1 MRRRE
6 FIAGLGSAAAW
17 PVVAAHAQQ
26 QLLPIVGF
34 ISSRSPYD
42 AVRYGG
48 AFRTGLS
55 ETGII
60 DGQNVRVEYHWLD
73 GQYDRLQSLIADFVR
88 RKVAVIA
95 TTHAPAA
102 LAAKAATKDI
112 PIVFGA
118 SNPVDIGLVASLARP
133 DGNVTGI
140 NFVDQEIV
148 SKQLELLH
156 QLVPK
161 AVRIAVL
168 VNPANASLAELRLQ
182 ALPDVARALGM
193 EIQLLMASTIREIE
207 AAFDAL
213 VRERADALFVVQDGF
228 FSSRRAQF
236 VILAVRNRIPTVGPD
251 RAAVEAGMLMQYG
264 ANLPDMFRQVGIYT
278 GNILK
283 GAKPGDLPVMQAS
296 RFEFLI
302 NLQMAKALGVDVPP
316 NLLAL
321 ADEVFE

>member
-6 FIAGLGSAAAW
+6 FIAGLGTAMAW
-17 PVVAAHAQQ
+17 SIAAHAQQ

-55 ETGII
+55 DTGYFE
-60 DGQNVRVEYHWLD
+60 GQNVTVEYHWLD
-73 GQYDRLQSLIADFVR
+73 GQHDRVQSLIADFVR
-88 RKVAVIA
+88 RKVAIIA

-140 NFVDQEIV
+140 NFVNQELV

-168 VNPANASLAELRLQ
+168 VNPANASFAELTFQ
-182 ALPDVARALGM
+182 AMPDVARALGM
-193 EIQLLMASTIREIE
+193 EIRVLMASTIHEIE
-207 AAFDAL
+207 AAFDTL
-213 VRERADALFVVQDGF
+213 VRERADALFVIQDGF
-228 FSSRRAQF
+228 FSSRRSQF

-251 RAAVEAGMLMQYG
+251 RAAIEAGMLMHYG
-264 ANLPDMFRQVGIYT
+264 ANLSDMFRQVGIYA
-278 GNILK
+278 GHILK

-302 NLQMAKALGVDVPP
+302 NLQMAKALGIDVPP
-316 NLLAL
+316 NVLAL

>member
-6 FIAGLGSAAAW
+6 FIAGLGTATAW
-17 PVVAAHAQQ
+17 SITAHAQQ
-26 QLLPIVGF
+26 QPLPIVGF
-34 ISSRSPYD
+34 LSSRSPYD

-48 AFRTGLS
+48 AFRAGLS

-95 TTHAPAA
+95 TTHASAA

-118 SNPVDIGLVASLARP
+118 GNPVDIGLVASLARP
-133 DGNVTGI
+133 DGNATGI
-140 NFVDQEIV
+140 NFVNQEIV

-156 QLVPK
+156 QLIPK

-168 VNPANASLAELRLQ
+168 VNPANASAAELTLQ
-182 ALPDVARALGM
+182 AMPDVARALRM
-193 EIQLLMASTIREIE
+193 EIQVLMASTIREIE
-207 AAFDAL
+207 GAFDTL

-236 VILAVRNRIPTVGPD
+236 VILAARSRIP
-251 RAAVEAGMLMQYG
+251 RSALIARL
-264 ANLPDMFRQVGIYT
+264 
-278 GNILK
+278 
-283 GAKPGDLPVMQAS
+283 S
-296 RFEFLI
+296 R
-302 NLQMAKALGVDVPP
+302 
-316 NLLAL
+316 LAC
-321 ADEVFE
+321 

>member
-1 MRRRE
+1 MKRRE
-6 FIAGLGSAAAW
+6 FIAGLGTAMAW
-17 PVVAAHAQQ
+17 SIAAHAQQ

-55 ETGII
+55 DTGII

-73 GQYDRLQSLIADFVR
+73 GQYDHLQSLIADFVR
-88 RKVAVIA
+88 RKVAIIA

-140 NFVDQEIV
+140 NFVNQELV

-168 VNPANASLAELRLQ
+168 VNPANASFAELTFQ
-182 ALPDVARALGM
+182 AMPDVARALGM
-193 EIQLLMASTIREIE
+193 EIRVLMASTIHEIE
-207 AAFDAL
+207 AAFDTL
-213 VRERADALFVVQDGF
+213 VRERADALFVIQDGF
-228 FSSRRAQF
+228 FSSRRSQF

-251 RAAVEAGMLMQYG
+251 RAAIEAGMLMHYG
-264 ANLPDMFRQVGIYT
+264 ANLSDMFRQVGIYA
-278 GNILK
+278 GHILK

-302 NLQMAKALGVDVPP
+302 NLQMAKALGIDVPP
-316 NLLAL
+316 NVLAL

>member
-6 FIAGLGSAAAW
+6 FIAGLGTATAW
-17 PVVAAHAQQ
+17 SIGAHAQQ
-26 QLLPIVGF
+26 EPLPIVGF

-48 AFRTGLS
+48 AFRAGLS
-55 ETGII
+55 ETGIT

-73 GQYDRLQSLIADFVR
+73 GEYDRLQSLIADFVR
-88 RKVAVIA
+88 RKVAAIA
-95 TTHAPAA
+95 TTHASAA

-118 SNPVDIGLVASLARP
+118 SNPVDVGLVASLARP
-133 DGNVTGI
+133 DGNATGI
-140 NFVDQEIV
+140 NFVNQEIV

-156 QLVPK
+156 QLIPK

-168 VNPANASLAELRLQ
+168 VNPANASLAELTLQ
-182 ALPDVARALGM
+182 AMPDVARALGM
-193 EIQLLMASTIREIE
+193 EIRVVMASTIREIE
-207 AAFDAL
+207 AAFDTL
-213 VRERADALFVVQDGF
+213 ERVRAEALFVIQDGF
-228 FSSRRAQF
+228 FSSRRVQF
-236 VILAVRNRIPTVGPD
+236 VILAARNRIPTVGID
-251 RAAVEAGMLMQYG
+251 RSAVEAGLLMHYG
-264 ANLPDMFRQVGIYT
+264 AELLDMFRQVGVYT

-296 RFEFLI
+296 KFELLI
-302 NLQMAKALGVDVPP
+302 NLQMAKALGIDVPP
-316 NLLAL
+316 TVLAL